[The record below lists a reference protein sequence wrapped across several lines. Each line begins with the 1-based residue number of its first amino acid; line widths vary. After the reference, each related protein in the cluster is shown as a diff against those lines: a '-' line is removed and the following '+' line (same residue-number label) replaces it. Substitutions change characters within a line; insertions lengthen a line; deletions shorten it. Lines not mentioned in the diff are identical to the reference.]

1 MAGLPE
7 LFCICT
13 RYIKHACCMPSLLES
28 TFCKGTSCIPFIF
41 VSHPFSN
48 TETLFL
54 ALILQKH
61 FCLLATSSS
70 GVTSYLL
77 SPHLVILKLI
87 RSDSF
92 FFFLLWTDDTHSK
105 ISQEDTF
112 VSPRSLFPTN
122 QLDDLTE
129 LYCFNLRPNKE
140 DCNDWSKKGKRCQL
154 VL

>member
-13 RYIKHACCMPSLLES
+13 RYIKHACCMPSLLET

-87 RSDSF
+87 GVILFSF
-92 FFFLLWTDDTHSK
+92 SCYGLMIRIQKYLKKILLCHRGLCFLQINWT
-105 ISQEDTF
+105 I
-112 VSPRSLFPTN
+112 
-122 QLDDLTE
+122 
-129 LYCFNLRPNKE
+129 
-140 DCNDWSKKGKRCQL
+140 
-154 VL
+154 